1 MGFNLLQIASDTV
14 VPFSQ
19 LMEEPIK
26 IAIAEDHELLRKGLV
41 SILGSEPQFEVVFEA
56 QNGMQIMDALE
67 KAQPSVLLLDLD
79 MPYMSGIEVLNELE
93 KKYPNVKAIML
104 SMHNSKNFVLQCL
117 ILGARGFLAKNTN
130 VEKIIESIESV
141 HKYGFHINDD
151 QSMVFLE
158 SEVRKREIAVPQTG
172 NSMDWYEDLFRGDCI
187 ESLVE
192 KYQVDP
198 DAITSFWYAFQNSL
212 LKQRLV

>member
-1 MGFNLLQIASDTV
+1 
-14 VPFSQ
+14 
-19 LMEEPIK
+19 MEQPIK
-26 IAIAEDHELLRKGLV
+26 LAIAEDHELLRKGLV

-67 KAQPSVLLLDLD
+67 KVQPSVLVLDLD

-141 HKYGFHINDD
+141 HNYGFHINDD

-158 SEVRKREIAVPQTG
+158 SEVRKRNIPIPETG
-172 NSMDWYEDLFRGDCI
+172 SCQDWFEDLFRGDSV
-187 ESLVE
+187 ELLVE

-198 DAITSFWYAFQNSL
+198 NVVTSFWRAFQSSL
-212 LKQRLV
+212 VQQRSA

>member
-1 MGFNLLQIASDTV
+1 
-14 VPFSQ
+14 
-19 LMEEPIK
+19 MEESIK

-41 SILGSEPQFEVVFEA
+41 SILASEPQFEVVFEA
-56 QNGMQIMDALE
+56 QNGMQTMDALE
-67 KAQPSVLLLDLD
+67 RTKPSVLLLDLD

-93 KKYPNVKAIML
+93 KNYPDVKPIML

-141 HKYGFHINDD
+141 HNYGFHINDD

-158 SEVRKREIAVPQTG
+158 NEVRRREIPIPQTG
-172 NSMDWYEDLFRGDCI
+172 ISNDWFEDLFRGDSI
-187 ESLVE
+187 DVLVE
-192 KYQVDP
+192 EYKIDP
-198 DAITSFWYAFQNSL
+198 DLICSFWCAFQNSL
-212 LKQRLV
+212 VQQRISKGDLS

>member
-1 MGFNLLQIASDTV
+1 MK
-14 VPFSQ
+14 
-19 LMEEPIK
+19 EPIK

-67 KAQPSVLLLDLD
+67 KTQPSVLLLDLD
-79 MPYMSGIEVLNELE
+79 MPYMSGIEVLNALE
-93 KKYPNVKAIML
+93 KNYPNVKAIML
-104 SMHNSKNFVLQCL
+104 SMHNAKNFVLQCL

-158 SEVRKREIAVPQTG
+158 SEAKRRNVDIPETG
-172 NSMDWYEDLFRGDCI
+172 DTPEWVGDLFRGDSVEVLI
-187 ESLVE
+187 ERYNVNCDQIRE
-192 KYQVDP
+192 
-198 DAITSFWYAFQNSL
+198 FWMEFQSSL
-212 LKQRLV
+212 LTTRIV

>member
-1 MGFNLLQIASDTV
+1 MK
-14 VPFSQ
+14 
-19 LMEEPIK
+19 EPIK

-56 QNGMQIMDALE
+56 QNGMQIMDALQNH
-67 KAQPSVLLLDLD
+67 QPSVILLDLD
-79 MPYMSGIEVLNELE
+79 MPYMSGIEVLNAIE
-93 KKYPNVKAIML
+93 KDYPNVKAIML

-141 HKYGFHINDD
+141 HNYGFHINDD

-158 SEVRKREIAVPQTG
+158 SEVKRRNIEIPNTG
-172 NSMDWYEDLFRGDCI
+172 DTEEWFADLFRGD
-187 ESLVE
+187 SVQTLVE
-192 KYQVDP
+192 KYNVTDEQ
-198 DAITSFWYAFQNSL
+198 ILHFWSEFQNN
-212 LKQRLV
+212 LKTAKMV

>member
-1 MGFNLLQIASDTV
+1 
-14 VPFSQ
+14 
-19 LMEEPIK
+19 MEQTIK

-41 SILGSEPQFEVVFEA
+41 SILGSEPHFEVVFEA

-67 KAQPSVLLLDLD
+67 KTQPSVLLLDLD

-93 KKYPNVKAIML
+93 KNYPNVKAIML

-158 SEVRKREIAVPQTG
+158 SEVRRRNVSIPQMG
-172 NSMDWYEDLFRGDCI
+172 SSMDWFEDLFKGDSVDFLI
-187 ESLVE
+187 D
-192 KYQVDP
+192 KYKIDP
-198 DAITSFWYAFQNSL
+198 DLVRSFWSEFQNSL
-212 LKQRLV
+212 LQQRTF

>member
-1 MGFNLLQIASDTV
+1 MK
-14 VPFSQ
+14 
-19 LMEEPIK
+19 EPIK

-56 QNGMQIMDALE
+56 QNGMQIMDALQ
-67 KAQPSVLLLDLD
+67 KDQPSVLLLDLD

-93 KKYPNVKAIML
+93 KNYPNVKAIML

-130 VEKIIESIESV
+130 VEKIIESLESV
-141 HKYGFHINDD
+141 HNYGFHINDD
-151 QSMVFLE
+151 QSMLFLE
-158 SEVRKREIAVPQTG
+158 SEVRKREIPIPKTG
-172 NSMDWYEDLFRGDCI
+172 NSSDWFEDLFRGDSV

-192 KYQVDP
+192 RYNVDP
-198 DAITSFWYAFQNSL
+198 AVLSSFWNTFQHSL
-212 LKQRLV
+212 VRQRLV

>member
-1 MGFNLLQIASDTV
+1 
-14 VPFSQ
+14 
-19 LMEEPIK
+19 MEQPIK

-67 KAQPSVLLLDLD
+67 KSRPSVLLLDLD

-93 KKYPNVKAIML
+93 KGYPDVKPIML
-104 SMHNSKNFVLQCL
+104 SMHNSRNFVLQCL

-130 VEKIIESIESV
+130 VEKIIDSLESV

-158 SEVRKREIAVPQTG
+158 SEVRRREIAIPTG
-172 NSMDWYEDLFRGDCI
+172 CTADWFQDLFKGD
-187 ESLVE
+187 SVDLLVE
-192 KYQVDP
+192 KYQVNP
-198 DAITSFWYAFQNSL
+198 DCIRSFWSDFQSSL
-212 LKQRLV
+212 VNKRLT

>member
-1 MGFNLLQIASDTV
+1 

-19 LMEEPIK
+19 LMEGLIK

-67 KAQPSVLLLDLD
+67 KSQPSVLLLDLD

-130 VEKIIESIESV
+130 VEKIIESLESV
-141 HKYGFHINDD
+141 HNHGFHINDD

-158 SEVRKREIAVPQTG
+158 SEVKKRNIPVPETG
-172 NSMDWYEDLFRGDCI
+172 NSTEWLEDLFRGECI

-198 DAITSFWYAFQNSL
+198 KVITSFWHSFQNSL
-212 LKQRLV
+212 VQQRLA

>member
-1 MGFNLLQIASDTV
+1 MK
-14 VPFSQ
+14 
-19 LMEEPIK
+19 EPIK

-67 KAQPSVLLLDLD
+67 KDQPSVLILDLD

-93 KKYPNVKAIML
+93 KNYPNVKAIML
-104 SMHNSKNFVLQCL
+104 SMHNSKNFILQCL
-117 ILGARGFLAKNTN
+117 ILGAKGFLAKNTN

-141 HKYGFHINDD
+141 HRHGFHINDD
-151 QSMVFLE
+151 QSMMFLE
-158 SEVRKREIAVPQTG
+158 AEVRRRQIAIPETG
-172 NSMDWYEDLFRGDCI
+172 NSIDWFEDFFRGDSV

-192 KYQVDP
+192 KYKVDP
-198 DAITSFWYAFQNSL
+198 EALCTFWRTFQHSL
-212 LKQRLV
+212 LHQRMV

>member
-1 MGFNLLQIASDTV
+1 MN
-14 VPFSQ
+14 
-19 LMEEPIK
+19 EPIK

-56 QNGMQIMDALE
+56 QNGMQIMDAL
-67 KAQPSVLLLDLD
+67 KKSQPSVMLLDLD

-93 KKYPNVKAIML
+93 KNYPNVKAIML

-141 HKYGFHINDD
+141 HNYGFHINDD

-158 SEVRKREIAVPQTG
+158 NEVRRREVSIPEIG
-172 NSMDWYEDLFRGDCI
+172 NSPDWFEDLFRGDSVD
-187 ESLVE
+187 SLID
-192 KYQVDP
+192 KYQIDP
-198 DAITSFWYAFQNSL
+198 EVIKAFWCDFQNSL
-212 LKQRLV
+212 LKQRMA